1 MGGPSKQKIMKLAI
15 DFEKQVK
22 MQNRD
27 YYYMELYARELLKYV
42 ESRNEQELHLLRQSR
57 MMPAIFE
64 LLQKAP
70 MLHKN

>member
-1 MGGPSKQKIMKLAI
+1 MKLAI

-42 ESRNEQELHLLRQSR
+42 ESRN
-57 MMPAIFE
+57 
-64 LLQKAP
+64 
-70 MLHKN
+70 